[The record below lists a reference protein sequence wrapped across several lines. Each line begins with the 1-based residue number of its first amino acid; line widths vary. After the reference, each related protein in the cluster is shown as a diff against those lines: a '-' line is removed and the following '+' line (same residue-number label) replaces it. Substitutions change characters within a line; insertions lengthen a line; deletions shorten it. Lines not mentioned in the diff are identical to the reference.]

1 MNPILQ
7 FGTSR
12 FLQAHADLFIGEALA
27 DGAALGPV
35 TVVQSTASEQSA
47 RRIAAFNAPGG
58 YPVRIRGLQDGAAVD
73 RTQHVTAV
81 RRGLIAE
88 RDWVAIREEAATSVR
103 VIISNTGDRG
113 YDLSPD
119 DHRGCLVSGT
129 PPRSFPAKLLA
140 LLHARCLR
148 SGEAVTI
155 LPCELVANNGA
166 VLRERVLRL
175 AESWSLDPVFIA
187 WLRSECIWVN
197 SLVDRIVSEA
207 LEPAGAVAE
216 PYALWAIEA
225 QPGMVLPCSH
235 PAIVVTDRLEP
246 YERRKLLLLN
256 LGHTVLADQW
266 LRMGA
271 PAGMTVLDAMRDPAL
286 RAHLEAVWSEEV
298 LPVFRALGEEAQS
311 QAYVNQVRERFA
323 NPYLAHRLADIAQ
336 NHGEKKQRRLLPA
349 TALARQLGLDMIQPR
364 LRTALVEHDGHDV
377 SGKYARG

>member
-1 MNPILQ
+1 MYPILQ

-27 DGAALGPV
+27 AGAALGPV

-47 RRIAAFNAPGG
+47 RRIAAFNAPEG
-58 YPVRIRGLQDGAAVD
+58 YPVRIRGLQDGAVVD

-88 RDWVAIREEAATSVR
+88 RDWVAIREEAATSAR

-119 DHRGCLVSGT
+119 DHRGCLVSNAA
-129 PPRSFPAKLLA
+129 PRSFPAKLLA

-148 SGEAVTI
+148 SGEPITI
-155 LPCELVANNGA
+155 LPCELVANNGT
-166 VLRERVLRL
+166 VLRDRVLRL
-175 AESWSLDPVFIA
+175 ADDWSLDPVFIA

-225 QPGMVLPCSH
+225 QPNMVLPCSH
-235 PAIVVTDRLEP
+235 PNIVVTDRLEP
-246 YERRKLLLLN
+246 YERRKLLMLN

-266 LRMGA
+266 LRMGS
-271 PAGMTVLDAMRDPAL
+271 PAGMTVLDAMGDPAM
-286 RAHLEAVWSEEV
+286 RAQLEAVWTDEV
-298 LPVFRALGEEAQS
+298 LPVFRALGEEAAS
-311 QAYVNQVRERFA
+311 LEYVNQVRERFG

-336 NHGEKKQRRLLPA
+336 NN
-349 TALARQLGLDMIQPR
+349 
-364 LRTALVEHDGHDV
+364 
-377 SGKYARG
+377 